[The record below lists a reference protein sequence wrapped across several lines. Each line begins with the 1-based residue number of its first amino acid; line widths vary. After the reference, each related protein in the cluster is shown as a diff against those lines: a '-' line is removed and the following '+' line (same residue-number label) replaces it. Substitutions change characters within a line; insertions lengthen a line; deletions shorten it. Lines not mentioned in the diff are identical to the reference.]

1 MNFFDVHPQR
11 GVYMAR
17 NITLYK
23 LLISCPGDI
32 TNEIT
37 MIKDAVDQF
46 NELYSET
53 LGITIQ
59 TKHWSKSA
67 YAQSGGKPQ
76 ALLNE
81 QFIKDCDAAVAIFW
95 TRFGT
100 STDKYGSGTE
110 EEIEIMIKSNK
121 QVFMYFSDKPQKPS
135 EQNPDEYARV
145 QAFRER
151 YKEKGVY
158 YTYSTDS
165 EFKMMFFAQ
174 LSMYFLSAKRISE
187 MSLESLPQLKMCTI
201 DENNKICDNICIQQF
216 VFNTDY
222 TASDYM
228 DTIINLIDEIN
239 KIRIEP
245 TEGSKN
251 ANNES
256 SGEGF
261 LNIDMN
267 TILYENVHLGEGVIS
282 TIKYMAEQ
290 LNIPLSESFF
300 NIGNLR
306 QNRFPM
312 GGLEGSKSEKEKYRL
327 IYSLYSAINNYLNW
341 APVEIAFDKIRC
353 VKLVLVN
360 YGTSIDEDIEISITI
375 PKNKLMRSVDF
386 PELQYDEMKYLSQ
399 DCDMEILFG
408 IKETSQYQKYSYS
421 VTEASE
427 AYTPTTSDFLYYSP
441 DYEESYIN
449 ALKDVF
455 CYKCF
460 SEAENY
466 ILKIPFKYIKH
477 NTAIAFPTSLLLKE
491 DISEIK
497 YSITS
502 KNNPQIKEGVI
513 EK

>member
-1 MNFFDVHPQR
+1 
-11 GVYMAR
+11 MAR

-100 STDKYGSGTE
+100 PTDKYGSGTE

-121 QVFMYFSDKPQKPS
+121 QVFMYFSDKLQKPS

-228 DTIINLIDEIN
+228 DTIINMIDEIN

-290 LNIPLSESFF
+290 LNIPLSESF
-300 NIGNLR
+300 
-306 QNRFPM
+306 
-312 GGLEGSKSEKEKYRL
+312 L
-327 IYSLYSAINNYLNW
+327 I
-341 APVEIAFDKIRC
+341 
-353 VKLVLVN
+353 
-360 YGTSIDEDIEISITI
+360 
-375 PKNKLMRSVDF
+375 
-386 PELQYDEMKYLSQ
+386 
-399 DCDMEILFG
+399 
-408 IKETSQYQKYSYS
+408 
-421 VTEASE
+421 
-427 AYTPTTSDFLYYSP
+427 
-441 DYEESYIN
+441 
-449 ALKDVF
+449 
-455 CYKCF
+455 
-460 SEAENY
+460 
-466 ILKIPFKYIKH
+466 
-477 NTAIAFPTSLLLKE
+477 
-491 DISEIK
+491 
-497 YSITS
+497 
-502 KNNPQIKEGVI
+502 
-513 EK
+513 